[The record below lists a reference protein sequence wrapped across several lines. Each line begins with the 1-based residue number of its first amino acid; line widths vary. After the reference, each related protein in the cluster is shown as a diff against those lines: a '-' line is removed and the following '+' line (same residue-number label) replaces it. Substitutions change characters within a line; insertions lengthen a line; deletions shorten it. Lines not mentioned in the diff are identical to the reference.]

1 MNAVFRI
8 ILVSLK
14 YLVNAGPLLYEAT
27 QWGIKIAR
35 EFRLKKS
42 VPQVEEIA
50 PEKPIPATQADL
62 DPG

>member
-14 YLVNAGPLLYEAT
+14 YIVNVGPLLYEAT

-35 EFRLKKS
+35 EVRRKKT
-42 VPQVEEIA
+42 VPPVEEIA
-50 PEKPIPATQADL
+50 LEKPIPATKADL

>member
-14 YLVNAGPLLYEAT
+14 YLVNVGPLLYEAT
-27 QWGIKIAR
+27 QWGIKIVR
-35 EFRLKKS
+35 EVRRKKT
-42 VPQVEEIA
+42 VPPVEEIA
-50 PEKPIPATQADL
+50 PEKPNATTKADF

>member
-8 ILVSLK
+8 ILISLK
-14 YLVNAGPLLYEAT
+14 YLVNVGPLLYEAT

-35 EFRLKKS
+35 EIRRKKTA
-42 VPQVEEIA
+42 PPVEVII
-50 PEKPIPATQADL
+50 PEKPIATTKADF

>member
-14 YLVNAGPLLYEAT
+14 YLVNVGPLLYEAT
-27 QWGIKIAR
+27 QWGMKIAR
-35 EFRLKKS
+35 EIRRKKEI
-42 VPQVEEIA
+42 PPVEEIA
-50 PEKPIPATQADL
+50 SEKSIPATKADL